1 MGMDQVKRLGFAVL
15 GWACVTA
22 AYGSVAFAA
31 DKTTTERVRDRGY
44 VICGVT
50 DRMPGFATQG
60 VDGSWEGLNIDFC
73 RALAAATLGD
83 ASAIQAA
90 DYWLDALA
98 AKDIDVLHAG
108 STWTF
113 NRDTAQNFEFPGIN
127 FYDGQGFIAHAQL
140 GVKDLKQAVALSKAN
155 VCAIGESS
163 TALANLEDF
172 MAKNKVAWQII
183 PIQTLDGMWR
193 AFFGGRCDMAIHDRS
208 ALAGVY
214 AGRLQDSKDYV
225 VFPEVISKEP
235 LSPAVNDDDVQWR
248 DLVAWVTFATI
259 AAEELGITQANVD
272 DLKANSTIP
281 EIRRFLG
288 AEPGLGEGLPV
299 DDEWA
304 YRVIKQ
310 VGNYGEIFDRNLG
323 QGSPFK
329 LERGLNALWT
339 HGGLLYSPPFR

>member
-1 MGMDQVKRLGFAVL
+1 MKRLGLVVL
-15 GWACVTA
+15 GWACITA
-22 AYGSVAFAA
+22 AFASAASAA
-31 DKTTTERVRDRGY
+31 DKSTAEVVRDRGY

-60 VDGSWEGLNIDFC
+60 MDGTWEGFNIDFC
-73 RALAAATLGD
+73 RGLAAAVLGD
-83 ASAIQAA
+83 ASAYQGA
-90 DYWLDALA
+90 DYWLDALV

-113 NRDTAQNFEFPGIN
+113 GRDAAQNVEFPGIN

-140 GVKDLKQAVALSKAN
+140 GVKNLDDAMKLPKVR
-155 VCAIGESS
+155 VCAIGDSS
-163 TALANLEDF
+163 TAMANLEDF
-172 MAKNKVAWQII
+172 MAKNKVAWKVI

-214 AGRLQDSKDYV
+214 AERLQDSKDYV

-235 LSPAVNDDDVQWR
+235 LSPAVREDDAKWR

-259 AAEELGITQANVD
+259 AAEELGVTQANVD
-272 DLKANSTIP
+272 DLKANSTVP

-288 AEPGLGEGLPV
+288 TEPGLGEGLPV
-299 DDEWA
+299 DDAWA

-323 QGSPFK
+323 QGSAFK

-339 HGGLLYSPPFR
+339 KGGLLYAPPIR